1 MAISDPKKKDENS
14 LSNWNFQRIS
24 MGNKRLRQAK
34 EERKEFG
41 EKESRSISL
50 CFQRA
55 EREGRREGKRGEA
68 REKEGTRE
76 RRREK
81 GEKEGEKEREGR
93 KGEERRKEKANSLN
107 IIQVF
112 DGDMVLAVGLSGPVE
127 LIVKEFMVKHANL
140 RRVNGVS
147 D

>member
-1 MAISDPKKKDENS
+1 MRKEEMAISDPKKKDENS

-55 EREGRREGKRGEA
+55 EREGEGREGKRQGK
-68 REKEGTRE
+68 RKG
-76 RRREK
+76 REK
-81 GEKEGEKEREGR
+81 GEGKKERRKEREGR
-93 KGEERRKEKANSLN
+93 KERGRGKGKGRDDRKERRKEK
-107 IIQVF
+107 
-112 DGDMVLAVGLSGPVE
+112 
-127 LIVKEFMVKHANL
+127 
-140 RRVNGVS
+140 RRGREGKGKREGRRKRTV
-147 D
+147 